1 MNITRT
7 VILALGLL
15 TAATVT
21 AAEEG
26 GQLRQATDLMTAPYR
41 DATVV
46 VQLPANTRVQIVERR
61 GAWLRVSHGPQSGW
75 VRLHQV
81 RLGEGGETKASGE
94 GGRMLW
100 SLKETGR
107 SGATGIVATT
117 GIRGMSAEELKNA
130 KPDRQG
136 VSQIENFRAS
146 SDAARSYA
154 QAAGLKEQKV
164 PFLPDSKEKDK

>member
-1 MNITRT
+1 MKITRT

-15 TAATVT
+15 AATA

-46 VQLPANTRVQIVERR
+46 VQLPANSRVQIVERR
-61 GAWLRVSHGPQSGW
+61 GAWLRVSNGAQSGW

-81 RLGEGGETKASGE
+81 RLGEGGDTKASGE
-94 GGRMLW
+94 GARMLW

-130 KPDRQG
+130 KPDRES
-136 VSQIENFRAS
+136 VKRLENYRAS
-146 SDAARSYA
+146 GDAARSYA

-164 PFLPDSKEKDK
+164 PFLPDSKEKDQ